1 MGNVPPRP
9 VRPVDPT
16 QVYPSVSDPED
27 AAVVAALTPAPLFT
41 RPYGLVTVQ
50 DYEDAAR
57 EASPMVRHVRV
68 RCRQNDPRMPQ
79 GHVIVKV
86 RRSWRRLLP
95 ANELLKVNHYIAREN
110 PLSVRLEVK

>member
-9 VRPVDPT
+9 VRPADPT
-16 QVYPSVSDPED
+16 QVYPAVHDPED
-27 AAVVAALTPAPLFT
+27 AAVIAALTPLPLFT
-41 RPYGLVTVQ
+41 RPRGLVTIA
-50 DYEDAAR
+50 DYVDAAR

-68 RCRQNDPRMPQ
+68 RCLQNDPRMAQ

-95 ANELLKVNHYIAREN
+95 TDELLKVHHYIAREN
-110 PLSVRLEVK
+110 PLGVRLEVK